1 MIRRLLA
8 PVLLCLLAL
17 PAAAQELS
25 LNQISAYLNSIGTA
39 KAQFTQVNEDGTI
52 SKGTIFIK
60 RPGRVRFEYD
70 PPNDSLVV
78 ASGGEVLIVDPKSN
92 TPPESYPL
100 SRTPLSI
107 ILAQN
112 VDLSRANMVTG
123 KDYDGTATTVTAQ
136 DPQHPEYG
144 RIKLKFTGPTPQLRQ
159 WVITNESGS
168 QTTVVLGELQ
178 TGVGINNSMFRVREM
193 GSNR

>member
-52 SKGTIFIK
+52 SKGTIYIK